1 MWGGGV
7 IRCARLIASC
17 GGAGFAPVA
26 PGTVAS
32 ALALGLG
39 ALLLWGAPAALALAA
54 AAAAVG
60 GVWAIRA
67 AGVEGDPGWVV
78 IDEVAGQW
86 VALLGIGRVTPLGL
100 LAAFLG
106 FRLLDIAKPGPV
118 GWADRQGGAG
128 GIMADDLIAGALVA
142 AALWIVR
149 ARWPLVL
156 G

>member
-1 MWGGGV
+1 M
-7 IRCARLIASC
+7 IRFARVVASC

-32 ALALGLG
+32 ALALGFG
-39 ALLLWGAPAALALAA
+39 ALLLWGAPAALAPAALALAA
-54 AAAAVG
+54 VAAAVG

-86 VALLGIGRVTPLGL
+86 VALLGLGRVTPLGL
-100 LAAFLG
+100 LVAFLG

-142 AALWIVR
+142 AVLWVLR
-149 ARWPLVL
+149 ARWPWVL

>member
-1 MWGGGV
+1 M
-7 IRCARLIASC
+7 
-17 GGAGFAPVA
+17 
-26 PGTVAS
+26 
-32 ALALGLG
+32 
-39 ALLLWGAPAALALAA
+39 LLWGAPAALALAA
-54 AAAAVG
+54 VAAAVG

-86 VALLGIGRVTPLGL
+86 VALLGLGRVTPLGL
-100 LAAFLG
+100 LVAFLG

-142 AALWIVR
+142 TVLWVLR
-149 ARWPLVL
+149 ARWPWVL

>member
-1 MWGGGV
+1 MT
-7 IRCARLIASC
+7 RFARLIASG

-26 PGTVAS
+26 PGTVSS

-39 ALLLWGAPAALALAA
+39 ALLLWAAPAALAPAAVVAA
-54 AAAAVG
+54 AG
-60 GVWAIRA
+60 GIWAIRA
-67 AGVEGDPGWVV
+67 AQVEGDPGWVV

-86 VALLGIGRVTPLGL
+86 VALLGLGRVTPLGL

-106 FRLLDIAKPGPV
+106 FRLLDIVKPGPV

-128 GIMADDLIAGALVA
+128 GIMADDLVAGALVA
-142 AALWIVR
+142 AVLWAVR
-149 ARWPLVL
+149 ARWPWVL

>member
-1 MWGGGV
+1 MT
-7 IRCARLIASC
+7 RFARLIASV

-26 PGTVAS
+26 PGTVGS

-54 AAAAVG
+54 VAAAVG

-86 VALLGIGRVTPLGL
+86 VALLGLGRVTPLGL

-142 AALWIVR
+142 AVLWVVR
-149 ARWPLVL
+149 VRWPLVL

>member
-1 MWGGGV
+1 M
-7 IRCARLIASC
+7 IRFARVVASC

-32 ALALGLG
+32 ALALGFG

-54 AAAAVG
+54 VAAAVG

-86 VALLGIGRVTPLGL
+86 VALLGLGRVTPLGL
-100 LAAFLG
+100 LVAFLG
-106 FRLLDIAKPGPV
+106 FRLLDITKPGPV

-142 AALWIVR
+142 AVLWVLR
-149 ARWPLVL
+149 ARWPWVL

>member
-1 MWGGGV
+1 MTRRGV
-7 IRCARLIASC
+7 ARLIAGFLGC
-17 GGAGFAPVA
+17 GLAPKA
-26 PGTVAS
+26 PGTVGS
-32 ALALGLG
+32 LA
-39 ALLLWGAPAALALAA
+39 ALLLGIFLLRLSPVVLPLAALLAALA
-54 AAAAVG
+54 
-60 GVWAIRA
+60 GVWAIDA
-67 AGVEGDPGWVV
+67 AGASGDPGWVV

-86 VALLGIGRVTPLGL
+86 VALLGLGRVTPLGL

-142 AALWIVR
+142 AVLWVVR
-149 ARWPLVL
+149 ARWPWVL

>member
-7 IRCARLIASC
+7 IRFARVVASC

-54 AAAAVG
+54 LAATAG

-67 AGVEGDPGWVV
+67 ARVEGDPGWVV

-86 VALLGIGRVTPLGL
+86 VALLGLGRVTPLGL

-142 AALWIVR
+142 AALWVVR
-149 ARWPLVL
+149 ARWPWVL